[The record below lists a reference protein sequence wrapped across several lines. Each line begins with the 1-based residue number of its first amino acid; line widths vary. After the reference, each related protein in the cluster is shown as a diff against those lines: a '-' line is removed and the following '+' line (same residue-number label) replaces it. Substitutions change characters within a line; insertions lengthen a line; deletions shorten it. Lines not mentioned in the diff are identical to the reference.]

1 MNKKILAN
9 MLIATMG
16 MAFMSGCGQ
25 KPQEQTEASQNVSQN
40 DEREVLTVWVRD
52 TTAAAAIAAAE
63 NYNKIQDKVTVN
75 VVQQVNKEIANQF
88 TLALSANEAP
98 DIISLDCTKIPY
110 YAANGAWRCYFIY
123 IDHI

>member
-110 YAANGAWRCYFIY
+110 
-123 IDHI
+123 